1 MRCPASSTLSL
12 SHCTRRT
19 AVRAVLC
26 VVLQTVMVCT
36 AYSQQRN
43 VDPRILF
50 DQKRPLSYEDL
61 RMEHFGRGPL
71 DRVMEPTSRVLITL
85 EDAGGPAFIAY
96 YTQMAQVGS
105 QGGSDNWTINDEL
118 DTYAEW
124 TLGESDTLG
133 TSKVYVYFYHLQ
145 DNFTGTDSVMFADSM
160 GSAWLTNYGNA
171 DGVFDSLDTLVWE
184 QNWNDGALELLVG
197 QIDPGVFFD
206 LNYYAGDDTG
216 YFFGEPLATNPVRAF
231 PLAGLGLM
239 ASSQPNDWVEVFG
252 AITDADADGRYP
264 DFSSLSDG
272 NWLVVSEIL
281 LKPLIGTQRGN
292 YRFTYYW
299 IDATA
304 GEPRGRGLALS
315 FDQPMNTKLGTFFR
329 FSQADGR
336 RRDLRK
342 FVNSGLVFLEPFGW
356 KDDRIGV
363 GFVWGQPTDRSLKD
377 QYGLELFWRWQI
389 TARMQLSPDIQIIF
403 DPSQTEARQMVAVG
417 GIRMRWIF

>member
-1 MRCPASSTLSL
+1 MRCPAARVLSL
-12 SHCTRRT
+12 SLFTRRF
-19 AVRAVLC
+19 ALRVVLC
-26 VVLQTVMVCT
+26 AFLQIVVVSV
-36 AYSQQRN
+36 ASSQQRN

-50 DQKRPLSYEDL
+50 DQARPLSYADL
-61 RMEHFGRGPL
+61 RMEHLGRGPL
-71 DRVMEPTSRVLITL
+71 DRAMEPISRSLIDL
-85 EDAGGPAFIAY
+85 EEAGGPAFIAY

-105 QGGSDNWTINDEL
+105 QGGSDNWTLNHEL
-118 DTYAEW
+118 DAYAEW
-124 TLGESDTLG
+124 EIAESARFG
-133 TSKVYVYFYHLQ
+133 TSKVYVYFYHLE
-145 DNFTGTDSVMFADSM
+145 DNFTGTDSVMFADAI
-160 GSAWLTNYGNA
+160 GSVWLTNYANA

-206 LNYYAGDDTG
+206 LNAYAGDDTG

-239 ASSQPNDWVEVFG
+239 VSSEPTDWVEVFG

-272 NWLVVSEIL
+272 NWLVVSEIV
-281 LKPLIGTQRGN
+281 LKPFVGTQRGN
-292 YRFTYYW
+292 YRLTYYW

-304 GEPRGRGLALS
+304 TYPRGRGLALS

-329 FSQADGR
+329 YAQADGH
-336 RRDLRK
+336 RRDLRQ

-363 GFVWGQPTDRSLKD
+363 GVVWGQPTNRSLKD

-389 TARMQLSPDIQIIF
+389 TVRMELSPDIQIIF
-403 DPSQTEARQMVAVG
+403 DPAQTDARQTAAVG
-417 GIRMRWIF
+417 GIRLRWIF